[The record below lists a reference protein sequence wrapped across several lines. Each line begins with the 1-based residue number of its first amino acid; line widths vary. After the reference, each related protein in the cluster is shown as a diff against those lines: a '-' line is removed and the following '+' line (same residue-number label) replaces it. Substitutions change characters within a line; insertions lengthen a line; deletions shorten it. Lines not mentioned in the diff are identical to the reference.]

1 MNKERGD
8 KKVKKKLSIFLAIM
22 MFLLSILTGCTQSKQ
37 SAKVEEDETKDSSH
51 VIEITDMAGRNIVLD
66 RPVERVVAIGSALRL
81 YTYVN
86 GTEKLVGV
94 ERKQQSKETG
104 RPYII
109 ANPELEKI
117 TIIGEGFPANP
128 DPELLID
135 VNADVIIAG
144 DILDIAQIEELQK
157 KIGVPIVIVN
167 CGSSAVFDQDM
178 YKALTIIG
186 KIVGKEERSKE
197 LIEYMEDCKTE
208 LTNLTKDIP
217 EDKKPSVYM
226 GGLSYKGV
234 HGIESTTGNSP
245 VLDIIGAKNVADEIG
260 KSGSIMIDKEQLIEW
275 DPDILIIDENGMNI
289 VNEDYNKNPDYYNEL
304 SAVKND
310 KVYGQL
316 PYVSYY
322 NNIETAMAD
331 IYFLG
336 KTLYPNEFKDIDV
349 IEKADEIY
357 TFMLGKPLYNIMAE
371 KYGGYIKINL
381 KEGL

>member
-1 MNKERGD
+1 M
-8 KKVKKKLSIFLAIM
+8 KKKLSMSLAII

-37 SAKVEEDETKDSSH
+37 SIKVEEDETKDSSD

-66 RPVERVVAIGSALRL
+66 RQVERVVAIGSALRL

-94 ERKQQSKETG
+94 EKKQQSKESG

-117 TIIGEGFPANP
+117 PIIGEGFPANV

-135 VNADVIIAG
+135 VSADVIIAG
-144 DILDIAQIEELQK
+144 DILDIAQIEELEK
-157 KIGVPIVIVN
+157 KIGAPIVIVS
-167 CGSSAVFDQDM
+167 CGSSAVFDKDM
-178 YKALTIIG
+178 YKALDIIG
-186 KIVGKEERSKE
+186 KIVGKEDRSKE

-217 EDKKPSVYM
+217 EDKKPSIYI
-226 GGLSYKGV
+226 GGLSYKGN
-234 HGIESTTGNSP
+234 HGIESTTGNSS
-245 VLDIIGAKNVADEIG
+245 VLNVINAKNVADEIG
-260 KSGSIMIDKEQLIEW
+260 KSGSIMIDKEQLVKW
-275 DPDILIIDENGMNI
+275 DPDIIIIDENGMGI
-289 VNEDYNKNPDYYNEL
+289 VREDYNKNPDYYNEL
-304 SAVKND
+304 SAVKSG

-322 NNIETAMAD
+322 KNIETAMAD

-381 KEGL
+381 EKGL

>member
-1 MNKERGD
+1 M
-8 KKVKKKLSIFLAIM
+8 KKKLSMLLAIM
-22 MFLLSILTGCTQSKQ
+22 IFVMSILSGCTQTKELVN
-37 SAKVEEDETKDSSH
+37 VEGEVDNDSLNS
-51 VIEITDMAGRNIVLD
+51 IEITDMAGRNVVLEG
-66 RPVERVVAIGSALRL
+66 PIERVVAIGSALRI

-94 ERKQQSKETG
+94 EKGQQSTKTG

-109 ANPELEKI
+109 ANPNLEELPLV
-117 TIIGEGFPANP
+117 GEGFPANP
-128 DPELLID
+128 DPELLMN

-144 DILDIAQIEELQK
+144 DILDVNQIEELQK
-157 KIGVPIVIVN
+157 KIGVPIVVIG

-178 YKALTIIG
+178 YDALTIIG
-186 KIVGKEERSKE
+186 KVVGKEDRSEE
-197 LIEYMEDCKTE
+197 LIEYMEGCKTE
-208 LTNLTKDIP
+208 LINLTKDIS
-217 EDKKPSVYM
+217 EDKKPSIYI

-234 HGIESTTGNSP
+234 HGIESTSGNSP
-245 VLDIIGAKNVADEIG
+245 VLNVIGAKNVVDDIG
-260 KSGSIMIDKEQLIEW
+260 KSGSVMIDKEQLIKW
-275 DPDILIIDENGMNI
+275 DPDILIIDENGLSL
-289 VNEDYNKNPDYYNEL
+289 VKEDYQKNPDYYNAL
-304 SAVKND
+304 SAVKNG

-336 KTLYPNEFKDIDV
+336 KVLYPSEFKDIDV

-371 KYGGYIKINL
+371 KYGGYMQINL
-381 KEGL
+381 E

>member
-1 MNKERGD
+1 M
-8 KKVKKKLSIFLAIM
+8 KKKLSMLLAIM
-22 MFLLSILTGCTQSKQ
+22 IFVISILTGCTRSK
-37 SAKVEEDETKDSSH
+37 KLVNVEGDVASDSSNS
-51 VIEITDMAGRNIVLD
+51 IEITDMVGRNVVLEG
-66 RPVERVVAIGSALRL
+66 PIERVVAIGSALRI

-94 ERKQQSKETG
+94 EKGQQSAKTG

-109 ANPELEKI
+109 ANPELEGLSLV
-117 TIIGEGFPANP
+117 GEGFPADP

-144 DILDIAQIEELQK
+144 DILDVDQIEELQK
-157 KIGVPIVIVN
+157 KIGVPIVVVS

-186 KIVGKEERSKE
+186 KVVGKEDRSKE
-197 LIEYMEDCKTE
+197 LIEYMEGCKTE
-208 LTNLTKDIP
+208 LTNFTKDIP
-217 EDKKPSVYM
+217 EDEKSSVYI

-234 HGIESTTGNSP
+234 HGIESTSGNSP
-245 VLDIIGAKNVADEIG
+245 VLNVIGAKNVVDEVG
-260 KSGSIMIDKEQLIEW
+260 KSGSVMIDREQLIKW

-289 VNEDYNKNPDYYNEL
+289 IKEDYQKNPDYYNAL
-304 SAVKND
+304 SAVKNN

-336 KTLYPNEFKDIDV
+336 KTLYPNEFKYIDV
-349 IEKADEIY
+349 TEKADEIY
-357 TFMLGKPLYNIMAE
+357 TFLLGKPLYNIMAE
-371 KYGGYIKINL
+371 KYGGYVQINL
-381 KEGL
+381 EKGF